1 MKKLIIILIFSTVTG
16 SLFAQ
21 RRSETTVA
29 QTNPKTD
36 DFSFVEI
43 QEFEG
48 FIPQEPIIYTGD
60 LPVWGGGNGKE
71 EAVTKESM
79 LKLVNQQEK
88 LKSLLPDFSID
99 FYIRKIG
106 TEGVVLYG
114 LSAVTGT
121 PGAYEIIYDITKST
135 TVPVAGSS
143 PGVSSTPSSFIKV
156 GVGIRIKA
164 IVTTTKANIE
174 VSNLN
179 HLALAEANGDLKG
192 GLSFM
197 LFGLVGEEVI
207 NMAPNS
213 TAMINLSS
221 IDSFMQSIAIL
232 KSRLYDAK
240 TVLVPRIFSVQR
252 NAGDI
257 PLDLVSSANKN

>member
-1 MKKLIIILIFSTVTG
+1 MKNLCLVAILVVASG
-16 SLFAQ
+16 SAIAQ
-21 RRSETTVA
+21 RSKAEQPSPVVS
-29 QTNPKTD
+29 KSD
-36 DFSFVEI
+36 DFSFIEI
-43 QEFEG
+43 QDYDG
-48 FIPQEPIIYTGD
+48 FIPQEPIIYTGE
-60 LPVWGGGNGKE
+60 LPVWGVSGKE
-71 EAVTKESM
+71 EAVSKESM
-79 LKLVNQQEK
+79 LKLVNQQDK
-88 LKSLLPDFSID
+88 LKRLLPDFNID

-106 TEGVVLYG
+106 SDGKVMYG
-114 LSAVTGT
+114 ISAVTGT

-135 TVPVAGSS
+135 TVPVTGSS
-143 PGVSSTPSSFIKV
+143 SPAASSPSSFIKV

-164 IVTTTKANIE
+164 VVTTTRSNIE

-179 HLALAEANGDLKG
+179 HLALAESNGDLRG
-192 GLSFM
+192 GLSFL

-232 KSRLYDAK
+232 KSRLYDDK

-252 NAGDI
+252 NAGDL
-257 PLDLVSSANKN
+257 PTELVTAANK